1 MPLLIAQGSGIN
13 PSFGPVKPGAGEK
26 KSPLV
31 WQNIDFDTHPAKAP
45 NTPGYLVLLEG
56 TELPSGNFYVRESG
70 YYRFKGQAYYNH
82 DTSGSEASTYL
93 GLLAIGADGKEQA
106 IIASANVCGRPGM
119 HA

>member
-13 PSFGPVKPGAGEK
+13 PSFGTVKPGAGEK

-70 YYRFKGQAYYNH
+70 YYRFKG
-82 DTSGSEASTYL
+82 
-93 GLLAIGADGKEQA
+93 
-106 IIASANVCGRPGM
+106 
-119 HA
+119 